1 MSVDPT
7 GDDDTINIHCDDEI
21 ETTFMDS
28 YREAKGF
35 TQLLRER
42 NAERRKAPGVIV
54 LRRIGDAET
63 KDGMAIQQAFGGL
76 QNRNLALHQA
86 PHPDDIL
93 AQLTEEMPH
102 CRGILAQLLDDM
114 RTGFVWGRGHVQWRP
129 TLLVGPP
136 GSGKSHLAR
145 RLCQILKLP
154 HHQVSVAGMTESH
167 LLGVSRVWSGGH
179 PSIMASTFKATK
191 TANPAIILD
200 ELDKLAAAKTNG
212 SLADGLLPLL
222 EPSEATSYRDP
233 YLHADLDC
241 SRVNWLM
248 TANSLEGI
256 TPALRSR
263 LRVLVMP
270 TARPEHVAAI
280 SRGMVRQVLRQWRVS
295 QQWFEPL
302 SLGEI
307 EMLEERFR
315 EHGSLRIL
323 YRQVEAVL
331 RSREQT
337 MACC

>member
-1 MSVDPT
+1 MSTDPT
-7 GDDDTINIHCDDEI
+7 DDDEVINIHDEEI
-21 ETTFMDS
+21 DNTFMDS
-28 YREAKGF
+28 FREAKGF

-42 NAERRKAPGVIV
+42 VADRGKAPGAIV
-54 LRRIGDAET
+54 LRTIGDSET
-63 KDGMAIQQAFGGL
+63 KDGMAIKQAFGVL

-86 PHPDDIL
+86 QHPDDIM
-93 AQLTEEMPH
+93 AHLTEEMPH
-102 CRGILAQLLDDM
+102 CRPILGQLLDDM
-114 RTGFVWGRGHVQWRP
+114 RTGFSWGRGHAQWRP
-129 TLLVGPP
+129 TLLLGPP

-145 RLCQILKLP
+145 RLCQIMRLP
-154 HHQVSVAGMTESH
+154 FHQVSVAGMTESH

-179 PSIMASTFKATK
+179 PSIMASTFKSTK
-191 TANPAIILD
+191 TANPAIIID
-200 ELDKLAAAKTNG
+200 ELDKLASGKTNG

-248 TANSLEGI
+248 TANSLEGV

-263 LRVLVMP
+263 LRVLLMP

-295 QQWFEPL
+295 EKWVAPL

-307 EMLEERFR
+307 EMLEARFA

-323 YRQVEAVL
+323 YRQVEVVL
-331 RSREQT
+331 KSREQA